1 MHATMRAIPGRVPA
15 AVLAV
20 LVHAVFFALLVY
32 NLDWKTHAP
41 EPVMVELWQPP
52 SPPPPVVSSKPAPRP
67 TPHVEKISKPEPV
80 QPNPDIALA
89 EKKRKLAEQ
98 AAREAE
104 LAAQKK
110 LAAQKVAQQLAEQKM
125 ADLAQQKQ
133 AEQKAIAQKQAALA
147 KQVEQQAKLNAQ
159 KQLAQKQ
166 LAQKQALQQMMAQQ
180 MQNEL
185 KNESA
190 RALAGQKQA
199 ASASKQAAEMSRMQ
213 NEYVEKIKAKIHG
226 KTLLP
231 DSLQGNPKAEFMVA
245 VLPTGE
251 VLQVKLLRSSG
262 QPAYDDAVERAILK
276 ASPLPMPPD
285 ADLMNQFREL
295 HLKFAKDE
303 K

>member
-1 MHATMRAIPGRVPA
+1 MHATMREAPGRVPA
-15 AVLAV
+15 AMLAV
-20 LVHAVFFALLVY
+20 LVHAVFFVLLVY
-32 NLDWKTHAP
+32 SLDWKTHAP

-52 SPPPPVVSSKPAPRP
+52 PPVVSSQPAPRP

-80 QPNPDIALA
+80 QPNPDIAIA

-110 LAAQKVAQQLAEQKM
+110 LAAQKAAQQLAEQKM
-125 ADLAQQKQ
+125 VDQAQQKQ
-133 AEQKAIAQKQAALA
+133 AEQKVIAQKQAELA
-147 KQVEQQAKLNAQ
+147 KQVEQQAKLNT
-159 KQLAQKQ
+159 QKQ
-166 LAQKQALQQMMAQQ
+166 LAQKQAALRQMIAQQ
-180 MQNEL
+180 TQSEL

-199 ASASKQAAEMSRMQ
+199 ASASRQAAEMSKMQ
-213 NEYVEKIKAKIHG
+213 NEYVAKIRAKIYG
-226 KTLLP
+226 QTLLP
-231 DSLQGNPKAEFMVA
+231 ESLQGNPKAEFMVA

-295 HLKFAKDE
+295 DLKFAKD
-303 K
+303 KK

>member
-1 MHATMRAIPGRVPA
+1 MHATLREAPGRVPA

-32 NLDWKTHAP
+32 SLDWKTHAP

-52 SPPPPVVSSKPAPRP
+52 PSVVSSQPAPRP

-80 QPNPDIALA
+80 QPNPDIAIA

-104 LAAQKK
+104 LAAQKR
-110 LAAQKVAQQLAEQKM
+110 LAAQKAAQQLAEQKM

-133 AEQKAIAQKQAALA
+133 AEQKAIAQKQAELA

-166 LAQKQALQQMMAQQ
+166 AALRQMIAQQ
-180 MQNEL
+180 TQSEL

-285 ADLMNQFREL
+285 ANLMNQFREL

>member
-1 MHATMRAIPGRVPA
+1 MLVTMREAPGRVPA

-32 NLDWKTHAP
+32 SLDWKTHAP

-52 SPPPPVVSSKPAPRP
+52 PPVVSSQARPRP

-80 QPNPDIALA
+80 QPDPDIAIA

-104 LAAQKK
+104 LVAQQAAKKAAQK
-110 LAAQKVAQQLAEQKM
+110 LAEQKQ
-125 ADLAQQKQ
+125 AELVQQQQ
-133 AEQKAIAQKQAALA
+133 AEQKAIAQKQMELA
-147 KQVEQQAKLNAQ
+147 KLAEHQAKLD
-159 KQLAQKQ
+159 AQKQ
-166 LAQKQALQQMMAQQ
+166 LAQKQAALRQMIAQQ
-180 MQNEL
+180 TQSEL

-190 RALAGQKQA
+190 RALTGQKQA
-199 ASASKQAAEMSRMQ
+199 AIASKQAAEMSKMQ
-213 NEYVEKIKAKIHG
+213 DEYVAKIRAKIRG
-226 KTLLP
+226 KTILP
-231 DSLQGNPKAEFMVA
+231 DSLQGNPQARFAVS

-251 VLQVKLLRSSG
+251 VLQVKLLHGSG
-262 QPAYDDAVERAILK
+262 QSAYDDAVERAILK

-285 ADLMNQFREL
+285 ASLMSQFRDL
-295 HLKFAKDE
+295 DLNFSRNE